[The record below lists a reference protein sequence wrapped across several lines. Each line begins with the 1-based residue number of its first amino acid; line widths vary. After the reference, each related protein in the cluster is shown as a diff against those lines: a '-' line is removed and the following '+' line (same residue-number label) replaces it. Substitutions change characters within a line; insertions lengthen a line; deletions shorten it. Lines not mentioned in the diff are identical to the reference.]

1 MTAPPAPPR
10 PRPDDGFAATV
21 AEEMLQDDDDPSP
34 GDDRALESLPTIG
47 HVGRYALK
55 HQLGAGGLGTV
66 YAAID
71 PLLSRVIAVKTLRI
85 DAIAADQREAF
96 GSRLLAEARAAA
108 GLNHPHIVTVF
119 DAGLAPEGVY
129 IAMERLRGR
138 DLREL
143 LADGWRPDP
152 VQAARIA
159 KRVAEA
165 LAYAH
170 GHGVVHCDV
179 KPANVF
185 MIGRT
190 QPKVLDFGIAR
201 VAQENPLEL
210 TVDVSAG
217 ATVPPPEL
225 ASPYY
230 AAPEHLRG
238 ELLDA
243 RCDVY
248 GLGLVLY
255 EMLAGRRAFDGA
267 SLETIRKAVLEA
279 DVPSV
284 HQLNDDVDEVLSG
297 IVARAMARDPAERYR
312 SARQLARALRDWISD
327 ETNGVGH
334 AHALPRRRRP
344 WVWAA
349 GATVGAATLAAL
361 ALFAAPPLR
370 APAPAPAVSVQA
382 AAPALVAPVPA
393 AAPAVNVEPA
403 PVVEAAAAPVLTP
416 AATTAQARPRD
427 ETVRTRERMRPATP
441 AEAAPPAAAV
451 PAQGV
456 VQLAVTPWGNVE
468 IDGRSAGTTPPL
480 ARITLPVGTHQI
492 TIRNEDFAPF
502 TTSVTVS
509 EDKPVT
515 LRHRFGS

>member
-1 MTAPPAPPR
+1 MSFPSTTPR
-10 PRPDDGFAATV
+10 PYLDDGFAATV
-21 AEEMLQDDDDPSP
+21 AEEMLLDDDDASP
-34 GDDRALESLPTIG
+34 GDERALVNLPTIG

-66 YAAID
+66 YAALD

-85 DAIAADQREAF
+85 DDIAADQREAF
-96 GSRLLAEARAAA
+96 GNRLLAEARAAA

-201 VAQENPLEL
+201 VAQESPLEL

-217 ATVPPPEL
+217 ATVPPPDL

-248 GLGLVLY
+248 GLGLVMY
-255 EMLAGRRAFDGA
+255 EMLAGRRAFDGV

-284 HQLNDDVDEVLSG
+284 RELNDDVDEVLSG
-297 IVARAMARDPAERYR
+297 IVARAMARDPAARFR

-334 AHALPRRRRP
+334 ARALQPRSRP

-349 GATVGAATLAAL
+349 GATVGVASLAAL
-361 ALFAAPPLR
+361 TLFALPLLGT
-370 APAPAPAVSVQA
+370 PAPAPAAQTAAPTATLPAPVSAAGAEVAPAVQVA
-382 AAPALVAPVPA
+382 AVLPVAAPAAGPKPK
-393 AAPAVNVEPA
+393 
-403 PVVEAAAAPVLTP
+403 
-416 AATTAQARPRD
+416 PRD
-427 ETVRTRERMRPATP
+427 DAARARERAVVPV
-441 AEAAPPAAAV
+441 AAKPPPAAAA
-451 PAQGV
+451 AQGV

-468 IDGRSAGTTPPL
+468 VDGRSAGTTPPL
-480 ARITLPVGTHQI
+480 ARLTLPVGTHQI
-492 TIRNEDFAPF
+492 TIRNEDFTPF

-509 EDKPVT
+509 DDKPVT

>member
-1 MTAPPAPPR
+1 MSFAPPNPKPR
-10 PRPDDGFAATV
+10 HDDGFAATV
-21 AEEMLQDDDDPSP
+21 AEEMLLDDDDTSP
-34 GDDRALESLPTIG
+34 GDERALESLPTIG

-85 DAIAADQREAF
+85 DDIAAEQRGAF
-96 GSRLLAEARAAA
+96 GNRLLAEARAAA

-143 LADGWRPDP
+143 LLDGWRPDP

-201 VAQENPLEL
+201 VAQESPLEL
-210 TVDVSAG
+210 TIDVSAG
-217 ATVPPPEL
+217 ATVPPPDL

-238 ELLDA
+238 EQLDA

-248 GLGLVLY
+248 GLGLVMY
-255 EMLAGRRAFDGA
+255 EMLTGRRAFEGH
-267 SLETIRKAVLEA
+267 SLDTIRKAVLEA
-279 DVPSV
+279 DVPAVS
-284 HQLNDDVDEVLSG
+284 QFNDDVDPVLAG
-297 IVARAMARDPAERYR
+297 IVARAMARDPGQRYR

-334 AHALPRRRRP
+334 VSASPSRQRP

-349 GATVGAATLAAL
+349 GAAVGAAAVATLAMFAL
-361 ALFAAPPLR
+361 PLLR
-370 APAPAPAVSVQA
+370 GEPAPAAQPLAKAAV
-382 AAPALVAPVPA
+382 
-393 AAPAVNVEPA
+393 PA
-403 PVVEAAAAPVLTP
+403 PVVVPPPVVVVEAPVVETATVP
-416 AATTAQARPRD
+416 PPVAAKVKPRD
-427 ETVRTRERMRPATP
+427 ETARARAPARPAAEPATAPTP
-441 AEAAPPAAAV
+441 SAAPV
-451 PAQGV
+451 QGV

-468 IDGRSAGTTPPL
+468 VDGRSAGTTPPL
-480 ARITLPVGTHQI
+480 ARLTLPAGTHQI
-492 TIRNEDFAPF
+492 TIRNEDFAPY
-502 TTSVTVS
+502 TTSITVS

>member
-1 MTAPPAPPR
+1 MTLPPASPPSR
-10 PRPDDGFAATV
+10 ADDGFAATV
-21 AEEMLQDDDDPSP
+21 AEDMLLDDDEASP
-34 GDDRALESLPTIG
+34 GDERALVNLPTIG

-66 YAAID
+66 YAALD

-85 DAIAADQREAF
+85 DDIAADQREAF
-96 GSRLLAEARAAA
+96 GNRLLAEARAAA
-108 GLNHPHIVTVF
+108 GLNHPHIVTVY

-201 VAQENPLEL
+201 VAQESPLEL
-210 TVDVSAG
+210 TIDVSAG
-217 ATVPPPEL
+217 ATVPPPDL

-238 ELLDA
+238 EQLDA

-255 EMLAGRRAFDGA
+255 EMLTGRRAFDGV
-267 SLETIRKAVLEA
+267 SLETIRKGVLEA
-279 DVPSV
+279 EVPSV
-284 HQLNDDVDEVLSG
+284 RQVNDDVDEVLSG

-334 AHALPRRRRP
+334 AHTLPRRGRP

-349 GATVGAATLAAL
+349 GATVGVATLALWAL
-361 ALFAAPPLR
+361 SSPRAPEPVATAQAAKPVVAL
-370 APAPAPAVSVQA
+370 PAPAPVRGA
-382 AAPALVAPVPA
+382 
-393 AAPAVNVEPA
+393 EA
-403 PVVEAAAAPVLTP
+403 PVVEAAVPPPVAAP
-416 AATTAQARPRD
+416 AAAAKARPRD
-427 ETVRTRERMRPATP
+427 EAARPRERSRPVVAVD
-441 AEAAPPAAAV
+441 AAPRPLAAPV
-451 PAQGV
+451 QGV

-480 ARITLPVGTHQI
+480 ARLTLPVGTHQI

-502 TTSVTVS
+502 TTSVIVS